1 MNIMEFIT
9 DKPITRRELVD
20 LTGMNDRLV
29 RQAIE
34 QARVDGNIII
44 NLQDGKGYFTT
55 DDPKI
60 LEKQYKL
67 NQSRAMSVLVQQ
79 KYIRRKLKGAT
90 Q

>member
-1 MNIMEFIT
+1 MNIMDFIT

-20 LTGMNDRLV
+20 LTGMSDRLV
-29 RQAIE
+29 RKAIE

-44 NLQDGKGYFTT
+44 NLQDGRGYFVT
-55 DDPKI
+55 DDPAV
-60 LEKQYKL
+60 LEHQYKI